1 MTAGGVA
8 DADMLS
14 VLAAFPRALAAAGL
28 PVGPDRAASF
38 LQAAHQVGAGSP
50 TGVYWAG
57 RATLTGHPDD
67 VPVYDRVFLAWF
79 RGTSTTGGRRDRP
92 VAVSRPV
99 LPLRAGVAPGAD
111 DGPGEPP
118 VRAAAADSDVL
129 RRKDMARLSGAER
142 AELAAMLALLDPGLP
157 VRRSPRWAAA
167 RHGRV
172 DVRRSVR
179 SMLASGGEPGPL
191 RRRRHRMRPRQLV
204 LLLDVSGSMAPYADS
219 LLRFAHVLVRRRPT
233 SVEVFTV
240 GTRLSRVTRALR
252 AVDPNTALAAA
263 GEVIPD
269 WSGGT
274 RLGEV
279 LRAFVDRWGR
289 RGVARGAV
297 VIVFSDGWERGD
309 PAQLAEAVG
318 ELSRLARSIVWVNP
332 HKGKDGYAPVQA
344 GIVAV
349 LPFLDHFLAG
359 HSLATLEELLEVV
372 RDA

>member
-1 MTAGGVA
+1 MTGPDPV
-8 DADMLS
+8 S
-14 VLAAFPRALAAAGL
+14 VLAAFPRALSAAGL
-28 PVGPDRAASF
+28 PVGADRTASF
-38 LQAAHQVGAGSP
+38 LWAVHEVGADSP

-79 RGTSTTGGRRDRP
+79 RGRPAAGHRHDRSTGVARP
-92 VAVSRPV
+92 VV
-99 LPLRAGVAPGAD
+99 PLRAGAAPGEEPGAD
-111 DGPGEPP
+111 EPP
-118 VRAAAADSDVL
+118 VRTAAAEADVL
-129 RRKDMARLSGAER
+129 RHKDMARLSGAER
-142 AELAAMLALLDPGLP
+142 AELAAMLELLRPGLP
-157 VRRSPRWAAA
+157 TRRSPRWAAG
-167 RHGRV
+167 RHGAV

-179 SMLASGGEPGPL
+179 AMLATGGEPGPL
-191 RRRRHRMRPRQLV
+191 RRRRHRVRPRRLV

-233 SVEVFTV
+233 AIEVFTV

-252 AVDPNTALAAA
+252 AVDPDAALAAA

-279 LRAFVDRWGR
+279 LSAFVDRWGR

-297 VIVFSDGWERGD
+297 VIIFSDGWERGD
-309 PAQLAEAVG
+309 PEQLATAVG
-318 ELSRLARSIVWVNP
+318 ELSRLARSVVWVNP

-359 HSLATLEELLEVV
+359 HSLATLEELLEVI